1 MFTVGAVL
9 TLGAESGQHNAFLS
23 SKRLVQF

>member
-1 MFTVGAVL
+1 MFAVGAVL
-9 TLGAESGQHNAFLS
+9 ALGAEGGQHNAFLS